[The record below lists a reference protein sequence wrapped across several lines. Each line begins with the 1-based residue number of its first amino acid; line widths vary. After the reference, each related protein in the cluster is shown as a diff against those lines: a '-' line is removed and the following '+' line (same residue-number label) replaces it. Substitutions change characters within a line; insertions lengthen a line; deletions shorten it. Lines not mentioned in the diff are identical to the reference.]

1 MIVFTHPEAEQELID
16 GAQRYKRQ
24 VNARL
29 GAAFVAEYER
39 VVAQL
44 LRYPHFGS
52 IWRGPLR
59 HYPLRRFPYTVI
71 HHVSGD
77 AMRILAV
84 AHQSR
89 KPGYWAGRT

>member
-1 MIVFTHPEAEQELID
+1 MIVSTHPEAEQELID

-29 GAAFVAEYER
+29 GAAFIAEYSR

-44 LRYPHFGS
+44 MRYPHFGS
-52 IWRGPLR
+52 IWRASLR
-59 HYPLRRFPYTVI
+59 HYPMRRFPYSI
-71 HHVSGD
+71 IYHASRD
-77 AMRILAV
+77 ALRIVAV

-89 KPGYWAGRT
+89 KPEYWAGRT

>member
-1 MIVFTHPEAEQELID
+1 MIVSTHLEAEQELIE

-29 GAAFVAEYER
+29 GAAFIAEYER
-39 VVAQL
+39 VVALL

-52 IWRGPLR
+52 IWRDSLR
-59 HYPLRRFPYTVI
+59 HYSLRRFPYSVI
-71 HHVSGD
+71 YHVSGD

-89 KPGYWAGRT
+89 KPEYRAGWT

>member
-1 MIVFTHPEAEQELID
+1 MIVSTHPEAEQELIE

-59 HYPLRRFPYTVI
+59 HYPLRRFPYSVI
-71 HHVSGD
+71 YHVSGD

-89 KPGYWAGRT
+89 KPEYWVRRT